1 MAGMSA
7 VAKNGR
13 PFESV
18 WDYPRPPR
26 VEPLE
31 RRVRIELG
39 GEVIAESER
48 ALRVLETA
56 GAPTIYLP
64 REHVRTDRLRPAT
77 GTTECEWKGTAS
89 YFDAVAGQKVRP
101 RAAWT
106 YPEPKPGFEALRD
119 HIAFYAGRVDGA
131 YLDDERVEP
140 QLGGFYGGWVT
151 AEIQGPIKGEPG
163 SEGW

>member
-89 YFDAVAGQKVRP
+89 YFDAVVGQKVRP

>member
-1 MAGMSA
+1 MAT
-7 VAKNGR
+7 NGR

-26 VEPLE
+26 IEPVD
-31 RRVRIELG
+31 RPVRIELA

-48 ALRVLETA
+48 AVRILETA

-64 REHVRTDRLRPAT
+64 PEDVRDEFLRPAKGDT
-77 GTTECEWKGTAS
+77 FCEWKGTAS
-89 YFDAVAGQKVRP
+89 YFDAIAGDKVRP

-106 YPEPKPGFEALRD
+106 YRDPKPAFAEIRD
-119 HIAFYAGRVDGA
+119 WISFYPGRVDGA
-131 YLDDERVEP
+131 YLGDEKAEP
-140 QLGGFYGGWVT
+140 QPGGFYGGWIT

-163 SEGW
+163 TEGW